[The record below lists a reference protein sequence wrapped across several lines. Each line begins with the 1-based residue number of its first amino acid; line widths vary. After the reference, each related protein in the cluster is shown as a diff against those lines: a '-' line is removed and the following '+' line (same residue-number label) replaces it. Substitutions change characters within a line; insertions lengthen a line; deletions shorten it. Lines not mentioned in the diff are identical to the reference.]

1 MAMATAQRMSVEEFL
16 ALPEDGK
23 RHELL
28 AGEHIVS
35 ATPRLLHQRAVFEL
49 SHRLRAIVAGR
60 RDVELFGVPGD
71 LRLGP
76 ADVVEPDLF
85 MLPSAPGPRPQSW
98 RDVPTP
104 ILVAEVLSPSTA
116 SWDRGYKRRL
126 YLEGGVEEYWIV
138 DLDARIVERWRHG
151 DVRPEICDAELRFTF
166 VNGVAGSIDLPE
178 YFAEV
183 WR

>member
-28 AGEHIVS
+28 AGQHIVS
-35 ATPRLLHQRAVFEL
+35 PTPRWIHQRAVQEL
-49 SHRLRAIVAGR
+49 YDRLRAVVVGR
-60 RDVELFGVPGD
+60 PDVELLGLPGD
-71 LRLGP
+71 LQLGP

-85 MLPSAPGPRPQSW
+85 MVPSRPGPRPQSW
-98 RDVPTP
+98 RDAPTP

-116 SWDRGYKRRL
+116 SWDRGYKRGL
-126 YLEGGVEEYWIV
+126 YLEAGVEQYWIV
-138 DLDARIVERWRHG
+138 DLDARVVERWRHG
-151 DVRPEICDAELRFTF
+151 DTRPEICDAELRFAF
-166 VNGVAGSIDLPE
+166 ANGVAGSIDLPE

>member
-35 ATPRLLHQRAVFEL
+35 PTPRVIHQRAVFAL
-49 SHRLRAIVAGR
+49 SRRLWTVVER
-60 RDVELFGVPGD
+60 RPDVELFGVPGD

-85 MLPSAPGPRPQSW
+85 LVPSGPGPRPQDW

-116 SWDRGYKRRL
+116 SWDRGYKRGL
-126 YLEGGVEEYWIV
+126 YLEAGVEEYWIV
-138 DLDARIVERWRHG
+138 DLDARVVERWRHG
-151 DVRPEICDAELRFTF
+151 DTRPEICDAELRFTF
-166 VNGVAGSIDLPE
+166 ANGVAGSIGLPE